1 MPLDDFGTVT
11 FTNAT
16 ALENGKQSTIAQAGG
31 QPITMFSSTVQ
42 GRRGRFGQPGAQG
55 GQAGQ
60 PLAQPSALGADGSSF
75 SVTRTNAPA
84 PLVVP

>member
-1 MPLDDFGTVT
+1 LLPLDDFGTVT

-16 ALENGKQSTIAQAGG
+16 TTENGKQHTIAQANG
-31 QPITMFSSTVQ
+31 QPVSMYGSAGQ
-42 GRRGRFGQPGAQG
+42 GRRGRPS

-60 PLAQPSALGADGSSF
+60 PLAQPSALGSDGASF

-84 PLVVP
+84 PVVVP